1 MDLNHEFTV
10 HKPIDEAWVVLTD
23 VEKIAPCLPGAQL
36 QEIAHED
43 GIDKYRG
50 IVKVKLGAIQSQ
62 FKGEAHFIE
71 KDDTNHK
78 AVLKAAGRDTG
89 GRGNAQATITAIL
102 EPVSETVT
110 TCKVLT
116 DLSITGK
123 VANFGRGVLADV
135 SDKLLAQFSDNLN
148 TLLEQDAAT
157 APATDEPTPAD
168 ESTDAPADTAD
179 ESPAAEDAST
189 VETVDETT
197 DAGADTGA
205 QKAAPAAAASK
216 PSVRTIDGPA
226 AEPIDLLEHAG
237 APVLKMLLPALGGL
251 VLLLLL
257 LRRRKS

>member
-10 HKPIDEAWVVLTD
+10 HKPIAEAWVVLTD

-36 QEIAHED
+36 QEIAHDD
-43 GIDKYRG
+43 GVDKYRG

-71 KDDTNHK
+71 KDDVNHK

-89 GRGNAQATITAIL
+89 GRGNAAATITAIL
-102 EPVSETVT
+102 EPVSESVT

-148 TLLEQDAAT
+148 TLLDQDAE
-157 APATDEPTPAD
+157 APADEPAAAADEPVTEAAAADDTPAD
-168 ESTDAPADTAD
+168 
-179 ESPAAEDAST
+179 
-189 VETVDETT
+189 
-197 DAGADTGA
+197 
-205 QKAAPAAAASK
+205 APAAAEEAPAAASTPPK
-216 PSVRTIDGPA
+216 VRTIDGPA

-237 APVLKMLLPALGGL
+237 APVLKMLIPLLGGL
-251 VLLLLL
+251 ALLFFL

>member
-10 HKPIDEAWVVLTD
+10 HKPIDEAWVILTD

-43 GIDKYRG
+43 GIEKYRG

-62 FKGEAHFIE
+62 FKGEAHFVE

-89 GRGNAQATITAIL
+89 GRGNAAATITAIL
-102 EPVSETVT
+102 EPVSDTVT

-148 TLLEQDAAT
+148 TLLDADDT
-157 APATDEPTPAD
+157 APATDAPAD
-168 ESTDAPADTAD
+168 EAPATDA
-179 ESPAAEDAST
+179 AAAT
-189 VETVDETT
+189 PTT
-197 DAGADTGA
+197 DAAADA
-205 QKAAPAAAASK
+205 EEAAPASTAPK
-216 PSVRTIDGPA
+216 VRTIDGPA

-237 APVLKMLLPALGGL
+237 APVVKMLLPLLGGL
-251 VLLLLL
+251 VVLLFL

>member
-43 GIDKYRG
+43 GIEKYRG

-71 KDDTNHK
+71 KDDENHK

-89 GRGNAQATITAIL
+89 GRGNAAATITAIL
-102 EPVSETVT
+102 EPVSDTVT

-148 TLLEQDAAT
+148 TLLEQDAPADATTT
-157 APATDEPTPAD
+157 APAEA
-168 ESTDAPADTAD
+168 APADDTTAATD
-179 ESPAAEDAST
+179 TAATDDAVPAEAASAEDT
-189 VETVDETT
+189 
-197 DAGADTGA
+197 
-205 QKAAPAAAASK
+205 AAS
-216 PSVRTIDGPA
+216 PSTPPKVRTIDGPA

-237 APVLKMLLPALGGL
+237 APVLKILVPLLGGL
-251 VLLLLL
+251 AILFFL

>member
-43 GIDKYRG
+43 GIEKYRG

-71 KDDTNHK
+71 KDDENHK

-89 GRGNAQATITAIL
+89 GRGNAAATITAIL
-102 EPVSETVT
+102 EPVSESVT
-110 TCKVLT
+110 NCKVLT

-148 TLLEQDAAT
+148 ALLEQDASTEAPASAPDADPTPEAAPVEAATTAT
-157 APATDEPTPAD
+157 ADDAEPAADSTAAEPKADTPA
-168 ESTDAPADTAD
+168 P
-179 ESPAAEDAST
+179 P
-189 VETVDETT
+189 
-197 DAGADTGA
+197 
-205 QKAAPAAAASK
+205 K
-216 PSVRTIDGPA
+216 VRTIDGPA

-237 APVLKMLLPALGGL
+237 APVLKILVPLLGGL
-251 VLLLLL
+251 AILFLL

>member
-43 GIDKYRG
+43 GIEKYRG

-71 KDDTNHK
+71 KDDENHK

-89 GRGNAQATITAIL
+89 GRGNAAATITAIL
-102 EPVSETVT
+102 EPVSESVT
-110 TCKVLT
+110 NCKVLT

-148 TLLEQDAAT
+148 TLLEQDSSA
-157 APATDEPTPAD
+157 ETPAN
-168 ESTDAPADTAD
+168 DAPA
-179 ESPAAEDAST
+179 E
-189 VETVDETT
+189 
-197 DAGADTGA
+197 
-205 QKAAPAAAASK
+205 PAAAAAGEEAAADATTEAPADEPTAVESPAETSAPPK
-216 PSVRTIDGPA
+216 VRTIDGPA

-237 APVLKMLLPALGGL
+237 APVLKILVPLLGGL
-251 VLLLLL
+251 AILFFL

>member
-43 GIDKYRG
+43 GIEKYRG

-71 KDDTNHK
+71 KDDENHK

-89 GRGNAQATITAIL
+89 GRGNAAATITAIL
-102 EPVSETVT
+102 EPVSESVT

-148 TLLEQDAAT
+148 TLLDQDTPTEAEADAA
-157 APATDEPTPAD
+157 AEPVAAD
-168 ESTDAPADTAD
+168 DDVVADAV
-179 ESPAAEDAST
+179 PAAE
-189 VETVDETT
+189 
-197 DAGADTGA
+197 
-205 QKAAPAAAASK
+205 AAAEDTATEPAPETPAPPK
-216 PSVRTIDGPA
+216 VRTIDGPA

-237 APVLKMLLPALGGL
+237 APVLKILLPVLGGL
-251 VLLLLL
+251 VILFFLF
-257 LRRRKS
+257 RRRKS

>member
-43 GIDKYRG
+43 GIEKYRG

-71 KDDTNHK
+71 KDDENHK

-89 GRGNAQATITAIL
+89 GRGNAAATITAIL
-102 EPVSETVT
+102 EPVSESVT

-148 TLLEQDAAT
+148 TLLDQD
-157 APATDEPTPAD
+157 TPA
-168 ESTDAPADTAD
+168 EAEADTSAAPSAD
-179 ESPAAEDAST
+179 GVVADA
-189 VETVDETT
+189 VV
-197 DAGADTGA
+197 AD
-205 QKAAPAAAASK
+205 AAPAAEASAEDTTADPTPETPAPPK
-216 PSVRTIDGPA
+216 VRTIDGPA

-237 APVLKMLLPALGGL
+237 APVLKILVPLLGGL
-251 VLLLLL
+251 AILFLL

>member
-43 GIDKYRG
+43 GIEKYRG

-71 KDDTNHK
+71 KDDENHK

-89 GRGNAQATITAIL
+89 GRGNAAATITAIL
-102 EPVSETVT
+102 EPVSESVT
-110 TCKVLT
+110 NCKVLT

-148 TLLEQDAAT
+148 TLLEQDASAE
-157 APATDEPTPAD
+157 APASAEA
-168 ESTDAPADTAD
+168 TDAD
-179 ESPAAEDAST
+179 PAAEAAPVADAT
-189 VETVDETT
+189 TPETAETT
-197 DAGADTGA
+197 ETPGAA
-205 QKAAPAAAASK
+205 EPKAEASAPPK
-216 PSVRTIDGPA
+216 VRTIDGPA

-237 APVLKMLLPALGGL
+237 APVLKILVPLLGGL
-251 VLLLLL
+251 AILFFL

>member
-43 GIDKYRG
+43 GIEKYRG

-71 KDDTNHK
+71 KDDENHK

-89 GRGNAQATITAIL
+89 GRGNAAATITAIL
-102 EPVSETVT
+102 EPVSESVT
-110 TCKVLT
+110 NCRVLT

-148 TLLEQDAAT
+148 TLLDQEAPPEAAASDVVADPASAA
-157 APATDEPTPAD
+157 APAVDPAPTETESSAD
-168 ESTDAPADTAD
+168 ESSTTEAPTKAPA
-179 ESPAAEDAST
+179 PP
-189 VETVDETT
+189 
-197 DAGADTGA
+197 
-205 QKAAPAAAASK
+205 K
-216 PSVRTIDGPA
+216 VRTIDGPA

-237 APVLKMLLPALGGL
+237 APVLKILVPLLGGL
-251 VLLLLL
+251 VILFFL

>member
-43 GIDKYRG
+43 GIEKYRG

-71 KDDTNHK
+71 KDDENHK

-89 GRGNAQATITAIL
+89 GRGNAAATITAIL
-102 EPVSETVT
+102 EPVSESVT

-148 TLLEQDAAT
+148 TLLDQ
-157 APATDEPTPAD
+157 
-168 ESTDAPADTAD
+168 DAPADTAPAEAEAPAADATESAEATAAEATATTAATD
-179 ESPAAEDAST
+179 ETPAAEAAT
-189 VETVDETT
+189 ETP
-197 DAGADTGA
+197 
-205 QKAAPAAAASK
+205 APPK
-216 PSVRTIDGPA
+216 VRTIDGPA

-237 APVLKMLLPALGGL
+237 APVLKILVPLLGGL
-251 VLLLLL
+251 AILFFL

>member
-43 GIDKYRG
+43 GIEKYRG

-71 KDDTNHK
+71 KDDENHK

-89 GRGNAQATITAIL
+89 GRGNAAATITAIL
-102 EPVSETVT
+102 EPVSESVT

-148 TLLEQDAAT
+148 TLLEQDT
-157 APATDEPTPAD
+157 PTEAEAD
-168 ESTDAPADTAD
+168 A
-179 ESPAAEDAST
+179 AAEPVA
-189 VETVDETT
+189 
-197 DAGADTGA
+197 ADDDVVA
-205 QKAAPAAAASK
+205 DAAPAAEAAAEDTTTEPAPETPAPPK
-216 PSVRTIDGPA
+216 VRTIDGPA

-237 APVLKMLLPALGGL
+237 APVLKILLPVLGGL
-251 VLLLLL
+251 VILFFLF
-257 LRRRKS
+257 RRRKS

>member
-43 GIDKYRG
+43 GIEKYRG

-71 KDDTNHK
+71 KDDENHK

-89 GRGNAQATITAIL
+89 GRGNAAATITAIL
-102 EPVSETVT
+102 EPVSESVT
-110 TCKVLT
+110 NCKVLT

-148 TLLEQDAAT
+148 ALLEQDSSAE
-157 APATDEPTPAD
+157 APAEASASAAAD
-168 ESTDAPADTAD
+168 DAAADAD
-179 ESPAAEDAST
+179 AEPAAET
-189 VETVDETT
+189 TTETAE
-197 DAGADTGA
+197 
-205 QKAAPAAAASK
+205 PAAAAEPK
-216 PSVRTIDGPA
+216 ADTPAPPKVRTIDGPA

-237 APVLKMLLPALGGL
+237 APVLKILVPLLGGL
-251 VLLLLL
+251 AILFFL